1 MVFSQRVSSG
11 LFQAQFHTQAGFIV
25 GMGKTIMLSALIQSS
40 RLGKG
45 EMNWEETPQTKTR
58 QQRIDRAFRPTK
70 RQSKRFPPS
79 ATLIVAPTS
88 LLDQW
93 AEEIRRSS
101 KPGTMQVIVWH
112 RSNRLDLDAVIED
125 VDEDEDIPKVVITS
139 YGILASEH
147 AKSYKSSVFESK
159 TLHKIFGSPS

>member
-1 MVFSQRVSSG
+1 M
-11 LFQAQFHTQAGFIV
+11 

-125 VDEDEDIPKVVITS
+125 VDEDEVIPKVVITS

-159 TLHKIFGSPS
+159 TLHMIFGSPS